1 MQQHVYCL
9 GYVSLVLV
17 MYSLSGLVLYA
28 AAYSLKMVN
37 YDRNMSEFFY
47 KLFLTKVIVLKF
59 WGVKNLKS

>member
-1 MQQHVYCL
+1 MHQHVYCS
-9 GYVSLVLV
+9 GYVSLLLV
-17 MYSLSGLVLYA
+17 MYSLSGPVLYA

-59 WGVKNLKS
+59 